1 MNYFLDRRDGTE
13 GVCVCVPLLSI
24 LYQPILTTS
33 VDNKAVTTKVDNT
46 AVTKYALHQEQ
57 ILASK
62 QTPDNSKLYSG

>member
-24 LYQPILTTS
+24 LYQPIFTTK

-46 AVTKYALHQEQ
+46 AVTTYALRQEQ
-57 ILASK
+57 ILVSK